1 MEEAHNAYLF
11 GLQVGAE
18 HFVETDAYKALI
30 AELWAEYIS
39 GYQAGFV
46 DGYFTDSEQIAPFME
61 ILTDL
66 IAELREL
73 RCACDCDDCEVKGG
87 PQAVNRAEER
97 LREIGGGDADV

>member
-1 MEEAHNAYLF
+1 MIAYHCDDQAHCNSWTTDPQRGDTLLPI
-11 GLQVGAE
+11 LQ
-18 HFVETDAYKALI
+18 
-30 AELWAEYIS
+30 
-39 GYQAGFV
+39 
-46 DGYFTDSEQIAPFME
+46 
-61 ILTDL
+61 DL